1 MPRARLRTSE
11 GAGMSIL
18 NFMKQG
24 VQEMLIQRPDN
35 KKTLIVYKHPDGTI
49 PTYAQ
54 LTVDADE
61 AAVFFRDGSIVGTL
75 RTAGA
80 GQRHTLSSQN
90 IPFLGRL
97 IDQV

>member
-1 MPRARLRTSE
+1 MVLGRVF
-11 GAGMSIL
+11 G
-18 NFMKQG
+18 FVKDG
-24 VQEMLIQRPDN
+24 VQEMLIHRPDD
-35 KKTLIVYKHPDGTI
+35 KKHLIVYKHPENTI
-49 PTYAQ
+49 PNYAQ

-61 AAVFFRDGSIVGTL
+61 AAVFFRDGAIIGQL

-97 IDQV
+97 ID